1 MTNSEK
7 KLEQIQPTKGQQ
19 IFRDA
24 DESRKELIRSILTE
38 ERKVMYLQRRSDIHR
53 RIVDHVKRVIK

>member
-1 MTNSEK
+1 MLSD
-7 KLEQIQPTKGQQ
+7 QMSQPTTGQR

-24 DESRKELIRSILTE
+24 SELQKDLIQSILTE

-53 RIVDHVKRVIK
+53 RIYDHVKRVIK

>member
-1 MTNSEK
+1 MGK
-7 KLEQIQPTKGQQ
+7 FDLKPEQGRPTEGQRL
-19 IFRDA
+19 FRDA
-24 DESRKELIRSILTE
+24 QEPHKELIRSILTE

>member
-1 MTNSEK
+1 MPN
-7 KLEQIQPTKGQQ
+7 EQKSQPTTGQR

-24 DESRKELIRSILTE
+24 PEIQKELIRSILAE

-53 RIVDHVKRVIK
+53 RIYDHVKRVIK

>member
-1 MTNSEK
+1 MTNKQSG
-7 KLEQIQPTKGQQ
+7 QPTSGQR

-24 DESRKELIRSILTE
+24 PDTQKELIRSILTE

-53 RIVDHVKRVIK
+53 RIYDHVKRVIK